1 LPDVDASLEE
11 LSYALDVLGL
21 DGVVLFTNSNGV

>member
-1 LPDVDASLEE
+1 MINESNNATVDTHHHS
-11 LSYALDVLGL
+11 LGL